1 MKRVREYLCSRKRV
15 VSEAETDGY
24 QLISASCYGL
34 RRFDGSPLPG
44 CAREFATLI
53 RPAETLIIH
62 KFRDSRE
69 EIAGEFVVN
78 DRGIVLPN

>member
-1 MKRVREYLCSRKRV
+1 MRRVREYLCSRKRV

-53 RPAETLIIH
+53 RLAETLIIRNSGTVER
-62 KFRDSRE
+62 KSQE
-69 EIAGEFVVN
+69 NSLSMNEG
-78 DRGIVLPN
+78 